1 MNLGILAL
9 TLPLTVGAPV
19 VIEQPPGP
27 APFLYV
33 KMVPPEGTKTTW
45 YPGTPATV
53 SMNTPTV
60 VGLRP
65 GYRYRVELSDI
76 PEEKGVKLYPSLEV
90 RGTLHP
96 PKIMDVAKYPVPV
109 IFTEDDIAVALKGRL
124 VTKILIL
131 ESPDKADAIQTQTD
145 QVLEYR
151 YNLEEEA
158 LKELEEKGRMLLIA
172 RLGERTYSN
181 EELAFENVPGTIF
194 FSDMKIP
201 PRPVAPPCFPYAG
214 VMLFDPILGPKIS
227 TEECLTDGGDSKRI
241 LGLGPNE
248 KLSGLDPSDTAIEFK
263 FASPGSSLYESINF
277 RTVIR

>member
-1 MNLGILAL
+1 A
-9 TLPLTVGAPV
+9 A
-19 VIEQPPGP
+19 
-27 APFLYV
+27 
-33 KMVPPEGTKTTW
+33 
-45 YPGTPATV
+45 V
-53 SMNTPTV
+53 SMNTPTA

-96 PKIMDVAKYPVPV
+96 PKIMDIAKYPVPV

-172 RLGERTYSN
+172 RLGERTYTN
-181 EELAFENVPGTIF
+181 EELVCENVPGTIF

-201 PRPVAPPCFPYAG
+201 PRPVA
-214 VMLFDPILGPKIS
+214 
-227 TEECLTDGGDSKRI
+227 
-241 LGLGPNE
+241 
-248 KLSGLDPSDTAIEFK
+248 
-263 FASPGSSLYESINF
+263 
-277 RTVIR
+277 